1 MVELEGRAL
10 TQETYKK
17 ESDGNKA
24 NSEKPFLDE
33 HGRELASSAT
43 WYDGSTVILYAST

>member
-1 MVELEGRAL
+1 VVELEGRAL

-24 NSEKPFLDE
+24 NSENPFHDE

-43 WYDGSTVILYAST
+43 WYDGSTAILYAST